1 MSFYTDLTADFA
13 LKRVPQVLDKDPCH
27 DDREVTR
34 LLCSLWP
41 LIVIPVE
48 RLGSPSHKKGKWTE
62 RDKSDLSNESKPFE
76 DRHGEFVR
84 LCNKPLCD
92 WISADGIR
100 FGRLVFDKGTKNSAD
115 TFEFRTIDCWIDR
128 QLHSCPNV
136 GDAIVTMRHALSHAN
151 LWFGGINEPE
161 KIEVAVFGNLL
172 TQSGNPQVMSAI
184 RMPIDTLCDIRE
196 KWQSWLNEILPE
208 DQREFGSYRLTSS
221 EEAA

>member
-1 MSFYTDLTADFA
+1 MSYYTDLTADFA

-48 RLGSPSHKKGKWTE
+48 RLGLPKLENGNWTQKKIEK
-62 RDKSDLSNESKPFE
+62 DLNDESKSFE
-76 DRHGEFVR
+76 YHHEKFIE
-84 LCNKPLCD
+84 LCNEPLCD
-92 WISADGIR
+92 WISADGVMFKR
-100 FGRLVFDKGTKNSAD
+100 ADRTKNEQFY
-115 TFEFRTIDCWIDR
+115 FEKIDR
-128 QLHSCPNV
+128 WVSESPHCCPNV

-151 LWFGGINEPE
+151 LWFGGIDDPE

-172 TQSGNPQVMSAI
+172 TQSNPQVMSAI
-184 RMPIDTLCDIRE
+184 RMPIDALREIRE
-196 KWQSWLNEILPE
+196 KWQSWLNEILPD
-208 DQREFGSYRLTSS
+208 DQKGFPPYRLTSS